1 MFNHLSAKH
10 TTIVVFNLFFLADL
24 ISLWERNECTSIQIC
39 KCLVSNQMISTHMEV
54 VGRGRQTQLQVVKGP
69 NEICMDN
76 AGLLPLADVVHNFDW
91 NQIAD

>member
-1 MFNHLSAKH
+1 MFGLK
-10 TTIVVFNLFFLADL
+10 
-24 ISLWERNECTSIQIC
+24 
-39 KCLVSNQMISTHMEV
+39 SNDFHPHEV

-76 AGLLPLADVVHNFDW
+76 AGLMPLADVVHNFDW